1 MTGFV
6 GLKRCK
12 RDHRQDGLAG
22 VTGFRCVAD
31 VLPIAQMSTAGNVAT
46 KTRRREG
53 PLRIRIIEGG
63 RLGLPAPF
71 LTPSLPLPAP
81 SGAPAPVQVRNT
93 FGHRI
98 SFPKVYRSC
107 LDPSV
112 KLGATNLQ
120 GRVEKAAA
128 NNVISI
134 SPQRCVHPYNSQILH
149 QRSPHPTSP
158 HPLFLPILKI
168 SPNPGSALLNCKAST
183 VYYPLWPTFTA

>member
-53 PLRIRIIEGG
+53 ALRIRVIEGG

-71 LTPSLPLPAP
+71 LTPSCTQRRTSSGTGSEHLRAPHLFPEGVPKLFGSQREAGCNESTRKGRESCSQQRHFHFSTALCTPLQLSNPASAITP
-81 SGAPAPVQVRNT
+81 SD
-93 FGHRI
+93 I
-98 SFPKVYRSC
+98 
-107 LDPSV
+107 
-112 KLGATNLQ
+112 
-120 GRVEKAAA
+120 
-128 NNVISI
+128 
-134 SPQRCVHPYNSQILH
+134 
-149 QRSPHPTSP
+149 PTSP
-158 HPLFLPILKI
+158 FP
-168 SPNPGSALLNCKAST
+168 PNP
-183 VYYPLWPTFTA
+183 